1 MILGSVAS
9 LLAATLYQRNHDRNH
24 THRNIEL
31 NVTEIYS
38 IYKCCWNVATY
49 KWKDH
54 KGKIDITSCRKV
66 SFSTCPH
73 CQFRGVGQGMN

>member
-1 MILGSVAS
+1 MTLGSVAS

-31 NVTEIYS
+31 TVTEIYF

-54 KGKIDITSCRKV
+54 KGKIDITSFVVK
-66 SFSTCPH
+66 
-73 CQFRGVGQGMN
+73 FRSQHALTVNFEV